1 MDKRKHSEHV
11 QPGKPKPAA
20 DLSAAVTPGRIDK
33 PAEPPAPEA
42 EPAAQDPAMAN
53 RYWIAIVL
61 WAAGFV
67 LMLLYELAAAI
78 WRG

>member
-11 QPGKPKPAA
+11 QPGKPRSAP
-20 DLSAAVTPGRIDK
+20 DVSAAITPARAAGPD
-33 PAEPPAPEA
+33 APAPEA
-42 EPAAQDPAMAN
+42 EPAAAQDPAMAN
-53 RYWIAIVL
+53 KYWIAILL